1 MADRSQ
7 KALSDFVSEAQETI
21 DALGKDLMRMEG
33 RGGEPEPDVLN
44 AVFRAAHSLKGL
56 SSMFGVERMARLSHA
71 LEDLLDD
78 VRMGRRPLDRPA
90 MDLLLE
96 APEVF
101 SRIIAEESAGT
112 PPATLDQAT
121 RLTERLRAGD
131 KAQAPAAEDAL
142 DAVAL
147 GPEVRQVLTEYEEHR
162 LRANVVKGL
171 GLFRIR
177 VAFSLAT
184 FDKDLA
190 EINTRLKTIG
200 EVISTLP
207 SSEVPD
213 PASIAFELL
222 FASGE
227 PHQVVVLEAGPAV
240 VVEPVARLR
249 PLPAASRPHAPPPAA
264 SPPRTAAGAPPAHP
278 PMPMPAAPAAPS
290 VSPPPEAHPISLSP
304 APEPPP
310 EPESA
315 SLRSASQAVRVD
327 IHKLDRLM
335 NVVGELVLVKSSL
348 LAIAE
353 RLKAEGGDPVLTAE
367 LHRANRGLERKLAE
381 LQSGI
386 LEVRMVPLDQ
396 VFDKLSRMV
405 RKIAR
410 EVGKEID
417 FEVQGGD
424 VELDKLIV
432 EDLSDPLMHLIRNAI
447 DHAIEP
453 PDVRARL
460 GKARAGRV
468 TLTAVQRGNH
478 VRIVV
483 GDDGA
488 GIDEERV
495 REVAVARGLA
505 SPEALALMGRRELM
519 NLIFL
524 PGFSTARQVTSLSGR
539 GVGMDVV
546 KNNIGNLSGIID
558 LQTERGRGTRFEI
571 TLPVTLAIIRA
582 LVVSVAGRIYA
593 VPLNSV
599 LEILEVRQS
608 EIRTLSTREVITL
621 RGATLPITRL
631 SRHFALSGDR
641 AAEPFFVVV
650 VGLAQERLGIA
661 VDDLVGQQDIV
672 VKPLGRVLQA
682 VRGIAGATDLGN
694 RRTVLVLD
702 VGAIIED
709 VVSGDAAREAAG

>member
-1 MADRSQ
+1 MADRTQ

-21 DALGKDLMRMEG
+21 DALGKDLMRLEG
-33 RGGEPEPDVLN
+33 RGGEPDPDVLN
-44 AVFRAAHSLKGL
+44 AVFRGAHSLKGL
-56 SSMFGVERMARLSHA
+56 SSMFGVERMARLAHA

-112 PPATLDQAT
+112 PPATLDEAA
-121 RLTERLRAGD
+121 RLTARLRAGD
-131 KAQAPAAEDAL
+131 LFEKPSAEDPL

-162 LRANVVKGL
+162 LRANVVKGQ
-171 GLFRIR
+171 GLFRVR
-177 VAFSLAT
+177 VAFALAA

-190 EINTRLKTIG
+190 DLNARLKAVG

-207 SSEVPD
+207 SADARD
-213 PASIAFELL
+213 PATIAFELL
-222 FASGE
+222 FASAE
-227 PHQVVVLEAGPAV
+227 PHQAVVLEAGPAA

-249 PLPAASRPHAPPPAA
+249 PVPGAPGPAAAKGRVSQIPAPTSSPAPVSY
-264 SPPRTAAGAPPAHP
+264 SPD
-278 PMPMPAAPAAPS
+278 PAAPEPHAA
-290 VSPPPEAHPISLSP
+290 ERAISLSP
-304 APEPPP
+304 APEPAL
-310 EPESA
+310 EPEST

-348 LAIAE
+348 QAIAE
-353 RLKAEGGDPVLTAE
+353 RLKAEGGDPVLAAE
-367 LHRANRGLERKLAE
+367 LHRANRMLERKLDE

-386 LEVRMVPLDQ
+386 LEVRMVPLEQ
-396 VFDKLSRMV
+396 VFDKLARMV
-405 RKIAR
+405 RKTGR
-410 EVGKEID
+410 EAGKEIEFD
-417 FEVQGGD
+417 VSGGD

-460 GKARAGRV
+460 GKPRAGLV
-468 TLTAVQRGNH
+468 TLSAGQLGNH

-483 GDDGA
+483 ADDGA
-488 GIDEERV
+488 GIDEDRV

-505 SPEALALMGRRELM
+505 SAEAVAGMSRREVM

-599 LEILEVRQS
+599 LEILEVRAS
-608 EIRTLSTREVITL
+608 EIRTLSRREVISL

-631 SRHFALSGDR
+631 SRHFALTGDR

-672 VKPLGRVLQA
+672 VKPLGRVLQG
-682 VRGIAGATDLGN
+682 VRGISGATDLGN

-709 VVSGDAAREAAG
+709 VVSGEAGREAAG